1 MISVSVGSP
10 HPGLIDHWDDLIARA
25 PGNVFMHPVALK
37 AAADLGFA
45 DVRVLTA
52 WDEGAAPRRLVG
64 LWALQVVRRL
74 PLPPIL
80 SAAPYYYAFV
90 CVPVIDPSVAAE
102 VATAFLTAIRT
113 DPTLPNAVAL
123 AEADVGSLGYRA
135 LAEAARRG
143 GHPLATVRT
152 SARPVASRQVGVKA
166 SGATRKKLRQ
176 DWNRLSAQ
184 GQAELVSHET
194 PEAVAAALEVFLAM
208 ERASWKGACGTAI
221 LCSDRDATFVR
232 RLVVDLAA
240 VGAASVVLLTLDGRA
255 IAAQVLLH
263 CGDTDYTW
271 KMAFDAAFAK
281 FSPGVLLVD
290 KITGNRLEEEGIAEL
305 NSCSVEDGFMGRVW
319 SGRQPLADVL
329 LDAGQYRSV
338 AFVLELA
345 RWRAYEQLR
354 EWRNVLRARGW
365 LQPNGPRH
373 AGQKAVRA

>member
-1 MISVSVGSP
+1 MISVSVGSS
-10 HPGLIDHWDDLIARA
+10 HPDLIDQWDDLIGRA
-25 PGNVFMHPVALK
+25 PGNVFMHPVALR
-37 AAADLGFA
+37 AAVELGFA

-52 WDEGAAPRRLVG
+52 WDDAAVPRRLVG
-64 LWALQVVRRL
+64 LWALRMVRRR

-90 CVPVIDPSVAAE
+90 CVPVIDPSVATE
-102 VATAFLTAIRT
+102 VAAAFLKAIRS
-113 DPTLPNAVAL
+113 DPALPDVVAL
-123 AEADVGSLGYRA
+123 AETDVSAVGYRA
-135 LAEAARRG
+135 LAEVAGRD
-143 GHPLATVRT
+143 GHPLVTVKT
-152 SARPVASRQVGVKA
+152 SARPVASRQAGVKA

-208 ERASWKGACGTAI
+208 ERASWKGARGTAI
-221 LCSDRDATFVR
+221 LCSDRDAAFVR
-232 RLVVDLAA
+232 RLIVDLAA
-240 VGAASVVLLTLDGRA
+240 AGAASVVLLTLDGRA

-263 CGDTDYTW
+263 CGGTVYTW

-290 KITGNRLEEEGIAEL
+290 RITGTCLEQGIAEL

-319 SGRQPLADVL
+319 SGREPLADIL
-329 LDAGQYRSV
+329 LDTGPRRSA

-345 RWRAYEQLR
+345 RWHAYERLR
-354 EWRNVLRARGW
+354 EWRNALRARGW
-365 LQPNGPRH
+365 LPPNGLRG
-373 AGQKAVRA
+373 ALSRKK